1 LRGVEVQL
9 VHVEKYDISVVKVV
23 LWIGNGIA
31 DIRRFVVVL
40 AFFPLVSFVG
50 R

>member
-1 LRGVEVQL
+1 MGVEVQL
-9 VHVEKYDISVVKVV
+9 VHVEKHDISVAKVV
-23 LWIGNGIA
+23 QWTGNGIA

-40 AFFPLVSFVG
+40 AFFPLASYVG

>member
-1 LRGVEVQL
+1 MGVEVQL
-9 VHVEKYDISVVKVV
+9 VHVEKHDISVAKVV
-23 LWIGNGIA
+23 QWIGNGNA

-40 AFFPLVSFVG
+40 AFFPLVSYVV